1 MVKWISRLFG
11 GQSAVEARRDN
22 PVLAATVKKSAE
34 IYDYLPLNQFIDR
47 EQSDQLARQFYIEID
62 TVCNAHDPLTA
73 IREKLAV
80 TMLRFAVYQ
89 VLMIPPEPEPDSSG
103 LRSCAGISGELTPH
117 IAELARKNITLRS
130 DLHDSEHFVDGADLW
145 PLVQTQYWK
154 TCWLLETLDAARKEL
169 GDVAKNNDWY
179 RPFMHAA
186 CANQE
191 NLYRVDLDLPSAF
204 DESIARDAPAA
215 YSIFTDIVVS
225 GAKDPLAEW
234 REYHPGTSIPE
245 PGSGQQ
251 RGSNS

>member
-1 MVKWISRLFG
+1 MFEWISKLFG

-22 PVLAATVKKSAE
+22 PVLAATARKSAE
-34 IYDYLPLNQFIDR
+34 IYDYLPLSQFIDR
-47 EQSDQLARQFYIEID
+47 ETSDRLARQFYIEID
-62 TVCNAHDPLTA
+62 TVCNANDPLTA

-89 VLMIPPEPEPDSSG
+89 VLVIPPEPQPDPSG
-103 LRSCAGISGELTPH
+103 LRACAGISGELTPH
-117 IAELARKNITLRS
+117 IAALARKNIALRS
-130 DLHDSEHFVDGADLW
+130 DLHESEYFADDADLW
-145 PLVQTQYWK
+145 TLVQTQYWT
-154 TCWLLETLDAARKEL
+154 TCWLLETLNAVRQEL
-169 GDVAKNNDWY
+169 GDVTKKNDWY

-225 GAKDPLAEW
+225 GAKDPIAEW
-234 REYHPGTSIPE
+234 RDYHPGTKIPE
-245 PGSGQQ
+245 PGQGY
-251 RGSNS
+251 

>member
-1 MVKWISRLFG
+1 MFKWVSRLLG
-11 GQSAVEARRDN
+11 SQSAVAARRDN

-47 EQSDQLARQFYIEID
+47 EESDQLARQFYIEID
-62 TVCNAHDPLTA
+62 TVCNAHNPLSA
-73 IREKLAV
+73 IRAKLAV

-103 LRSCAGISGELTPH
+103 LRSCAGISGELKPH
-117 IAELARKNITLRS
+117 IAVLARKNIALRS
-130 DLHDSEHFVDGADLW
+130 DLHGSQHFADSADLW
-145 PLVQTQYWK
+145 PLIQTQYWK
-154 TCWLLETLDAARKEL
+154 TCWLLETLNAARKQL
-169 GDVAKNNDWY
+169 GDVAKKNDWY

-234 REYHPGTSIPE
+234 REYHPDTLIPE
-245 PGSGQQ
+245 PGSSG
-251 RGSNS
+251 

>member
-1 MVKWISRLFG
+1 MFKWVNRIFSGR
-11 GQSAVEARRDN
+11 SAVDARRDN

-47 EQSDQLARQFYIEID
+47 DLSDQLARQIYIEID

-73 IREKLAV
+73 IREKLAI
-80 TMLRFAVYQ
+80 TMLQFALYQ
-89 VLMIPPEPEPDSSG
+89 VLMIPPEPEPDASG

-117 IAELARKNITLRS
+117 IDVLARRNIALRS
-130 DLHDSEHFVDGADLW
+130 GLHNAEHFDDSADLW
-145 PLVQTQYWK
+145 SVVQTQYWK
-154 TCWLLETLDAARKEL
+154 TCWLLETLNAARQEL
-169 GDVAKNNDWY
+169 GDVAKKNDWY

-191 NLYRVDLDLPSAF
+191 NLYRIDLELPSAF

-225 GAKDPLAEW
+225 GARDPIAEW
-234 REYHPGTSIPE
+234 RDYHPDTAIPE
-245 PGSGQQ
+245 PGSQ
-251 RGSNS
+251 